1 MLDFLKEDLENRA
14 EKAVARWIE
23 ETSENDELLYQ
34 EVKKILDSKKQ
45 KIIMEGIGVKLDRWG
60 HIESIDCPAFKKVLE
75 DEKIQPKIEKWY
87 RTNIQAVLRRTISK
101 ILEQKIDEWTV
112 KAARDQFYNY
122 ITREIDKQLN
132 PVGIAQEITKKIND
146 CYLKLKGEQND

>member
-45 KIIMEGIGVKLDRWG
+45 KIIMDGIGVKLDTWG
-60 HIESIDCPAFKKVLE
+60 AIESIDCPAFANVLK
-75 DEKIQPKIEKWY
+75 DEKIQQKIEKWY
-87 RTNIQAVLRRTISK
+87 RANIQAVLRRTISK

-112 KAARDQFYNY
+112 KATREQYYNY
-122 ITREIDKQLN
+122 VTKEIDKQLN